1 MTIILAAK
9 SCDEIVV
16 VYDTIGYYT
25 LFGIS
30 MPIYNVRKVQS
41 IDNGNMCIGV
51 SGYVDPDREIAKFNK
66 LIKNSRKPH
75 IEFLTELIEAE
86 MWLSTSKSKDGLST
100 KNYIV
105 GAVEHSGL
113 HLLVSSSEGYSKV
126 KEAECCGIGCG
137 MYPEVTKLLEEGYSA
152 NIDRTRLLILLY
164 RAFDLANILSRERQE
179 DNKILRGC
187 GTARLTQQGYLQDN
201 FIGKS

>member
-1 MTIILAAK
+1 
-9 SCDEIVV
+9 
-16 VYDTIGYYT
+16 
-25 LFGIS
+25 
-30 MPIYNVRKVQS
+30 
-41 IDNGNMCIGV
+41 
-51 SGYVDPDREIAKFNK
+51 
-66 LIKNSRKPH
+66 
-75 IEFLTELIEAE
+75 

-164 RAFDLANILSRERQE
+164 RAFDGMQPGLFSTLS
-179 DNKILRGC
+179 DAISP
-187 GTARLTQQGYLQDN
+187 YLNTPSD
-201 FIGKS
+201 K

>member
-1 MTIILAAK
+1 
-9 SCDEIVV
+9 
-16 VYDTIGYYT
+16 
-25 LFGIS
+25 
-30 MPIYNVRKVQS
+30 
-41 IDNGNMCIGV
+41 
-51 SGYVDPDREIAKFNK
+51 
-66 LIKNSRKPH
+66 
-75 IEFLTELIEAE
+75 
-86 MWLSTSKSKDGLST
+86 
-100 KNYIV
+100 
-105 GAVEHSGL
+105 
-113 HLLVSSSEGYSKV
+113 
-126 KEAECCGIGCG
+126 